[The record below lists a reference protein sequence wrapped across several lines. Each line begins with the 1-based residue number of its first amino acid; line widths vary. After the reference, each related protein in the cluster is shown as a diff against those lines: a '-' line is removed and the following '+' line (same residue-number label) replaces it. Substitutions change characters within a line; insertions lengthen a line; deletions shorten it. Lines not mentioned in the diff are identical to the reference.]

1 MPPQIDA
8 VMDINPRILQSISI
22 KSIAMKNKKLGINSR
37 MIHSGEFENELG
49 SATVPI
55 YQTSTFIFDNA
66 EHGARCFSGE
76 EAGYIYTRIANP
88 TINALETLVAD
99 LESGVK
105 GIATS
110 SGMAAVN
117 TVYMALLSKGD
128 HMVSSAAVYGPS
140 RVVMEQH
147 WSRFGVESSFVD
159 TSNIEEIKSAIRP
172 NTKLLYIETPANPT
186 MDITDLKACVEVAH
200 ANGIIVVVDNTFC
213 SPYLQRPIEL
223 GVDVVLHSMTKF
235 LNGHA
240 DIVAGMIVTK
250 ELDMGAKLRS
260 MMVIMGCNM
269 DPHQAYMVIRGIKT
283 LGIRIERAQE
293 SAMKIARFLEDH
305 PKVDW
310 VRYPGLESHPQHE
323 LAITQMDGFGS
334 MISFGLKGGFEAG
347 KVLMNNIEVCILA
360 VSLGGVETLIQHPA
374 SMTHSKVSAEAKAKA
389 GITDGLVRFSVGI
402 EDAEDLIN
410 DLAQA
415 LDKV

>member
-1 MPPQIDA
+1 
-8 VMDINPRILQSISI
+8 
-22 KSIAMKNKKLGINSR
+22 MKNKKLGINSR
-37 MIHSGEFENELG
+37 MIHSGEYENPLG

-55 YQTSTFIFDNA
+55 YQTSTFLFESA

-76 EAGYIYTRIANP
+76 ESGYIYTRIANP

-117 TVYMALLSKGD
+117 TCYMALLSKGD

-140 RVVMEQH
+140 RVVMENH

-159 TSNIEEIKSAIRP
+159 TSNIEEVKKAIRP
-172 NTKLLYIETPANPT
+172 NTKMLYIETPANPT
-186 MDITDLKACVEVAH
+186 MDITDLKACVDIAH
-200 ANGIIVVVDNTFC
+200 KNGIIVVVDNTFC
-213 SPYLQRPIEL
+213 SPYLQRPLEF

-240 DIVAGMIVTK
+240 DIVAGMIVTADAA
-250 ELDMGAKLRS
+250 LGAKLRS
-260 MMVIMGCNM
+260 IMVTLGCNM

-283 LGIRIERAQE
+283 LGIRIERSQE
-293 SAMKIARFLEDH
+293 SAMRIARFLEAH
-305 PKVDW
+305 PKIEW
-310 VRYPGLESHPQHE
+310 VKYPGLESHPQHQ
-323 LAITQMDGFGS
+323 LAKTQMDGFGS
-334 MISFGLKGGFEAG
+334 MISFGVKGGFEAG
-347 KVLMNNIEVCILA
+347 KVLMDNVKVCILA

-374 SMTHSKVSAEAKAKA
+374 SMTHSKVSAEAKLVA
-389 GITDGLVRFSVGI
+389 GITDNLVRFSVGI
-402 EDAEDLIN
+402 EDVEDIID
-410 DLAQA
+410 DLGQA
-415 LDKV
+415 LEKVK